1 MTAIEHQFVDYIPAD
16 LEQGVLYVALD
27 FGAVMHLCADGCGER
42 ISTPL
47 HPAQWSL
54 TYDGSAISLSPS
66 VGSGSMCGSHYWIR
80 NGEVRW
86 SQSMSQEQ
94 FRRGRERDRVA
105 AQRYYEPDTSP
116 TQRLEAHSSGPFAR
130 LARRLLHLMR

>member
-16 LEQGVLYVALD
+16 LEQGVLYIALD

-54 TYDGSAISLSPS
+54 IYDGNTVSLSPS
-66 VGSGSMCGSHYWIR
+66 VGSGSNCGSHYRIR
-80 NGEVRW
+80 NGTVSW
-86 SQSMSQEQ
+86 SRAMTQDQ
-94 FRRGRERDRVA
+94 FKRGRERDRA
-105 AQRYYEPDTSP
+105 AVQRYYEPETP
-116 TQRLEAHSSGPFAR
+116 AVREPEARPGGLLARIMQRL
-130 LARRLLHLMR
+130 RRLEG

>member
-1 MTAIEHQFVDYIPAD
+1 MTSIEHQFVDYIPAN

-27 FGAVMHLCADGCGER
+27 FGAVIHLCADGCGER

-54 TYDGSAISLSPS
+54 TYDGNAVSLSPS
-66 VGSGSMCGSHYWIR
+66 VGSGSRCGSHYWIR

-86 SQSMSQEQ
+86 CQPMSQEQ
-94 FRRGRERDRVA
+94 FKRGRERDRAA
-105 AQRYYEPDTSP
+105 AQHYYEPDASHSQGP
-116 TQRLEAHSSGPFAR
+116 EAQGSGLFAR
-130 LARRLLHLMR
+130 LTRRLRHLMR